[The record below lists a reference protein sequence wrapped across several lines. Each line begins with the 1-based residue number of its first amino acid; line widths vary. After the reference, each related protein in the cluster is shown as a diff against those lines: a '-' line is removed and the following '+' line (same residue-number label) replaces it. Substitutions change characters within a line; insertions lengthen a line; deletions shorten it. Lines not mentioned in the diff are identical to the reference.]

1 MRTTSRQGN
10 KMSNILETKIRM
22 SLKNIL
28 YRDSEIRN
36 KFQVRV
42 FGEDLPILDNNKI
55 AYIIA
60 ENGEDITSITSKR
73 ICIPYFEIAENL
85 LISSTDF
92 DKMKESEIVNYF
104 IKESKIIESEN
115 NLFKKLKHYFITGSK
130 GTFGIRVDIQVLTAN
145 DDDKQLKGFMIFEQ
159 IGACVIQ

>member
-1 MRTTSRQGN
+1 
-10 KMSNILETKIRM
+10 MSNIIETKIRM

-42 FGEDLPILDNNKI
+42 FAEDLPILDNNKI
-55 AYIIA
+55 AYIIT
-60 ENGEDITSITSKR
+60 EDGKDVGTVTSKR

-85 LISSTDF
+85 LIPSTDF
-92 DKMKESEIVNYF
+92 DKMKESEIVDYF
-104 IKESKIIESEN
+104 VKESKILEQEN
-115 NLFKKLKHYFITGSK
+115 NLFEKLKHYLIPTSK
-130 GTFGIRVDIQVLTAN
+130 GTFSIRTDTQVLRA
-145 DDDKQLKGFMIFEQ
+145 DDMERQLKGFMIFEQ